1 VAAEFAEGESGTLF
15 FLTSVNAKPIS
26 AISRFPE
33 EAEVLFPPNT
43 VFEITSNLLGN
54 SEIGSF
60 YGRVDNIAM
69 TETTGLIAPLQ
80 LAGIAPPRIPV
91 VGHTSFLMH
100 VPTELCPRILDLLS
114 NSGIKVLESVE
125 CDQRED
131 GYALELLAV
140 TQSVTTSSREDVSP
154 QSTVLCTDRSLPSFS
169 V

>member
-1 VAAEFAEGESGTLF
+1 
-15 FLTSVNAKPIS
+15 
-26 AISRFPE
+26 
-33 EAEVLFPPNT
+33 
-43 VFEITSNLLGN
+43 
-54 SEIGSF
+54 
-60 YGRVDNIAM
+60 
-69 TETTGLIAPLQ
+69 LQ